1 MISSEEMIMDS
12 SGKMAK
18 LIDFIKANGGEPSN
32 LKFVTELPEASEDCI
47 NQLFVIANIS
57 TPQTVTLFNADG
69 DKAEF
74 ITTGEEFDN
83 PWTDYTSINIQG
95 ANLTNGNLWDIIT
108 VNNPD
113 SGVVVKITAESGS
126 ERLGEYTLTKN
137 GLTRTENPYNNTSIN
152 SITAVTTGINILF
165 AACVLQSD
173 EYVWLDL
180 LKGKI
185 IN

>member
-1 MISSEEMIMDS
+1 MLSSEEMVMDS

-32 LKFVTELPEASEDCI
+32 LKFVTELPEASEDYI

-57 TPQTVTLFNADG
+57 TPETITIFDADG
-69 DKAEF
+69 DKTKF

-95 ANLTNGNLWDIIT
+95 GNTGNGNIWDTIK
-108 VNNPD
+108 VNSPIQ
-113 SGVVVKITAESGS
+113 GVVVPITAESGS
-126 ERLGEYTLTKN
+126 ENLGEYTLTHSGLIRTKN
-137 GLTRTENPYNNTSIN
+137 PWNNAGINLITGTTSG
-152 SITAVTTGINILF
+152 ITAIMAV
-165 AACVLQSD
+165 CVAYD
-173 EYVWLDL
+173 NEYVWIDL
-180 LKGKI
+180 IKGKT